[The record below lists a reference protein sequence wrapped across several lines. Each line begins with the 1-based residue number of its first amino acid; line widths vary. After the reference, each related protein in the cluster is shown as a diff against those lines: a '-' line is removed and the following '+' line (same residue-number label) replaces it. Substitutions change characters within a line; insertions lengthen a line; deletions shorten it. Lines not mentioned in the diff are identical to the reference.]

1 MQTGQVS
8 NCWRY
13 LAGRRISASEQSRA
27 LPWVVVDDR
36 TQLLVVARTAYRRN
50 DWRTSYE
57 SFSRVDGMQAL
68 DTDDLAVYAAAAW
81 RQGHG
86 RESVRIN
93 EQVHSRLLR
102 TDPVQAAMKAAEIG
116 LAWLARGHLAL
127 ARSWAQRAQVL
138 LTGVPETTAH
148 GYLAYLLAAT
158 AADAGD
164 QGQFDTA
171 TRHLAAIA
179 ENLDDAALATL
190 TQALSGTAVAA
201 AGDPAGYRAL
211 DQVLLPVLDEP
222 LPAEWAA
229 DVYRRALT
237 LAHRRNA
244 ADRVASWT
252 QSMQRWCDATEP
264 ESTQS
269 AYRAVCDVHRL
280 SVVTDADPHDLVRQV
295 VGLRRLVADVD
306 AVAASMVEELLSR
319 SVGRAR

>member
-1 MQTGQVS
+1 M
-8 NCWRY
+8 
-13 LAGRRISASEQSRA
+13 
-27 LPWVVVDDR
+27 VDDR

-57 SFSRVDGMQAL
+57 SFSRVDGVQAL

-93 EQVHSRLLR
+93 EQVHTRLLR
-102 TDPVQAAMKAAEIG
+102 TDPVQAAIKAAEIG
-116 LAWLARGHLAL
+116 LAWLARGHLAQ

-138 LTGVPETTAH
+138 LEGVPETTAH
-148 GYLAYLLAAT
+148 GYLAYLLAVT
-158 AADAGD
+158 AADAD
-164 QGQFDTA
+164 DRAQFDSA
-171 TRHLAAIA
+171 ARRLAAVA
-179 ENLDDAALATL
+179 ENLGDVALATL
-190 TQALSGTAVAA
+190 TRALTGTAAVA
-201 AGDPAGYRAL
+201 AGDPAGYRTL

-222 LPAEWAA
+222 VPVEWAA
-229 DVYRRALT
+229 DVYRRALS
-237 LAHRRNA
+237 LAHRQQ
-244 ADRVASWT
+244 ADNWVTSWT

-264 ESTQS
+264 QSTQS

-280 SVVTDADPHDLVRQV
+280 SVVADADPHDLVRRV

-306 AVAASMVEELLSR
+306 AVAASMVEELLTR

>member
-1 MQTGQVS
+1 
-8 NCWRY
+8 
-13 LAGRRISASEQSRA
+13 
-27 LPWVVVDDR
+27 VVDDR

-57 SFSRVDGMQAL
+57 SFSLVDGVQTL

-93 EQVHSRLLR
+93 EQVHTRLLR
-102 TDPVQAAMKAAEIG
+102 TDPVQAAMKAAELG

-127 ARSWAQRAQVL
+127 ARSWALRAQVL
-138 LTGVPETTAH
+138 LDGVPETAAH
-148 GYLAYLLAAT
+148 GYLAYLLAVT

-164 QGQFDTA
+164 HEQFDTA
-171 TRHLAAIA
+171 TRQLAAHA
-179 ENLDDAALATL
+179 ESLDDAALITL
-190 TQALSGTAVAA
+190 ARALAGTAAVAA
-201 AGDPAGYRAL
+201 GDGAGYRAL

-222 LPAEWAA
+222 VPVEWAA

-237 LAHRRNA
+237 LAHRQGA
-244 ADRVASWT
+244 GDRVAAWA

-269 AYRAVCDVHRL
+269 AYRAVSDVHRL
-280 SVVTDADPHDLVRQV
+280 SAVTDTDPRDLVRQV

-306 AVAASMVEELLSR
+306 AVAAGLVEELLSR

>member
-1 MQTGQVS
+1 M
-8 NCWRY
+8 
-13 LAGRRISASEQSRA
+13 
-27 LPWVVVDDR
+27 VDDR

-57 SFSRVDGMQAL
+57 SFSLVDGVQTL
-68 DTDDLAVYAAAAW
+68 DTDDLAVYASAAW

-93 EQVHSRLLR
+93 EQVHTRLLR
-102 TDPVQAAMKAAEIG
+102 TDPVQAAMKAAELG

-138 LTGVPETTAH
+138 LDGVPETTAH
-148 GYLAYLLAAT
+148 GYLAYLLAVT

-164 QGQFDTA
+164 REQFGSA
-171 TRHLAAIA
+171 TRQLAVIA
-179 ENLDDAALATL
+179 ENLDDAALV
-190 TQALSGTAVAA
+190 ALARALAGTAAVA
-201 AGDPAGYRAL
+201 AGDPAGYQTL

-222 LPAEWAA
+222 VPVEWAA
-229 DVYRRALT
+229 DVYRRALS
-237 LAHRRNA
+237 LAHRQNA
-244 ADRVASWT
+244 DDRVRSWA

-264 ESTQS
+264 DSTQS

-280 SVVTDADPHDLVRQV
+280 SAVSDTDPRDLVRQV

-306 AVAASMVEELLSR
+306 AVAAGMVEELLSR
-319 SVGRAR
+319 TVGRAR